1 MPRKVKGYSR
11 VDTGEAHGWLVRI
24 KRGDV
29 RRSKFISDKSAGGK
43 KKAEN
48 AAKSLYQ
55 QWSDELPPPETAEGK
70 LGKRNKT
77 GVVGVHFSSDADS
90 RYPNC
95 VYEYYI
101 ASWKSADG
109 QRQNARFSVS
119 RWGKKVALELAK
131 LAREKKIADRD
142 QIIALYEQ
150 QHGPIKEKKVR
161 RRNAASPKKA
171 AAKTGAKK
179 ALAKKTTKKAAKK
192 TTKKAA
198 KKTTKKA
205 AKKKPVARK
214 K

>member
-43 KKAEN
+43 RKAEN
-48 AAKSLYQ
+48 AAKKLYEE
-55 QWSDELPPPETAEGK
+55 WAAELPPPDTAEGK

-101 ASWKSADG
+101 ASWKSPDG

-119 RWGKKVALELAK
+119 RWGKKVAFKLAC
-131 LAREKKIADRD
+131 LAREHRIADRD
-142 QIIALYEQ
+142 EIIKLYEQ
-150 QHGPIKEKKVR
+150 QFGPIKEKKTAR
-161 RRNAASPKKA
+161 RSA
-171 AAKTGAKK
+171 AAKRAGTSQAKLTAKK
-179 ALAKKTTKKAAKK
+179 ASAKKASATKKK
-192 TTKKAA
+192 
-198 KKTTKKA
+198 
-205 AKKKPVARK
+205 AKKKTPARK

>member
-24 KRGDV
+24 KRGDE

-48 AAKSLYQ
+48 AAKALYE
-55 QWSDELPPPETAEGK
+55 QWTKELPPPETAEGK

-142 QIIALYEQ
+142 KIIQLYEQ
-150 QHGPIKEKKVR
+150 EHGPIKEKKVA
-161 RRNAASPKKA
+161 RRNAAGTKKA
-171 AAKTGAKK
+171 
-179 ALAKKTTKKAAKK
+179 AAKK

-198 KKTTKKA
+198 AKKKTAKKAAAKKTVKKA
-205 AKKKPVARK
+205 AKKKTAKKKPAARK